1 MVMSAKKVKRRAK
14 ERRGLSRLALD
25 RELVNL
31 NERLRKQVLLAGAIL
46 TVNRPNEKHVV
57 IEHDLRTVFALQME
71 ALFRELVGV
80 QTLAY
85 ALCKPEDR

>member
-1 MVMSAKKVKRRAK
+1 MSTKKARRATK
-14 ERRGLSRLALD
+14 ERRGLSRTALD

-31 NERLRKQVLLAGAIL
+31 NERLRKQVSLAGAIL
-46 TVNRPNEKHVV
+46 TANRPNEKHIV

-80 QTLAY
+80 QYLAS
-85 ALCKPEDR
+85 ALCRPER